1 MHYKLNNSVDRW
13 LDRLIDRCFNY
24 IFLDK
29 KRKHEHGSGFCTVF
43 ILDTSET
50 MAGEGLH
57 QMKKALWDI
66 LDGKSVLLIFCA
78 VKGIKNTGGNKIFV
92 NTLGLMWTCK
102 NLESRHLTGS
112 SHPSGTNRSH
122 GIACL
127 NK

>member
-13 LDRLIDRCFNY
+13 LDRLIDRYFNY

-66 LDGKSVLLIFCA
+66 LDGKSELLIFCA
-78 VKGIKNTGGNKIFV
+78 VKGIKKNQGKQNI
-92 NTLGLMWTCK
+92 CK
-102 NLESRHLTGS
+102 YPRSDVKMQK
-112 SHPSGTNRSH
+112 SGKSTFNRKFASEW
-122 GIACL
+122 
-127 NK
+127 